1 MPNYAW
7 KGSCAYKPRIK
18 VTFDICIA
26 FTVTFYR
33 KTMFLRGFFPQRVSL
48 NRSFGDPLFRYKHNR
63 RLFYKNNYAYNSK
76 LRTCH
81 IFVDAS
87 RVAASCCFIETPCVT
102 AVFFLHFSSRERR
115 FVSRIILFQTVI
127 YAIVP
132 KMQSWAHVI
141 FLLTRGATRGSNGI
155 ARQPHGRARQPSRAT
170 K

>member
-1 MPNYAW
+1 MNLSSLMSISGPITSSRLAFR
-7 KGSCAYKPRIK
+7 RIW
-18 VTFDICIA
+18 D
-26 FTVTFYR
+26 
-33 KTMFLRGFFPQRVSL
+33 SL
-48 NRSFGDPLFRYKHNR
+48 HTHNTR
-63 RLFYKNNYAYNSK
+63 ITLLEKANLQCYSESTILLISSSLSSLDSDSLTEVDTR
-76 LRTCH
+76 H
-81 IFVDAS
+81 ILIGAS

-115 FVSRIILFQTVI
+115 FVSRIILFQTVR

-141 FLLTRGATRGSNGI
+141 FLLTRGAARGSNGI